1 MANEYEGFEEL
12 EKRKFIETRRIAASY
27 QGADPSDDWW
37 LKNHSKKEDC
47 EQGGC

>member
-27 QGADPSDDWW
+27 QGAGSDDDWW
-37 LKNHSKKEDC
+37 LRNLQKDSGC
-47 EQGGC
+47 EQGDC

>member
-12 EKRKFIETRRIAASY
+12 EKRRFIEARQTAASY
-27 QGADPSDDWW
+27 QGADSSDDWW
-37 LKNHSKKEDC
+37 LTNCTKNEGC